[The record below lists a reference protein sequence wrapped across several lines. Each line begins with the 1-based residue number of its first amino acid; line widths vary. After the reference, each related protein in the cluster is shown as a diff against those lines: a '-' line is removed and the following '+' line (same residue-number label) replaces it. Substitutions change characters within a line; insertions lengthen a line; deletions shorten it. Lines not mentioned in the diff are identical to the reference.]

1 MTLAI
6 IVQARFGSSRLPGKI
21 LNPLGSKTALAR
33 VLDRCARIGG
43 ADHVIAAIPDT
54 EADDAV
60 ADAARAA
67 GYAVSRGSES
77 DVLSRYAKAA
87 RDCGAEYIM
96 RVTSDCPFIDPQI
109 CDRVIRLLHDTHAD
123 YASNLMPALFPH
135 GLDCEVFPAVLLY
148 RADRLASEPGD
159 REHVTPWLRQNPHLH
174 RACLAGPGQGLERLR
189 WTLDYAE
196 DLQFFQAVY
205 AELGEAAATASAA
218 QLAGLCLRRPDLV
231 AINAGRLDLGR
242 LDDPERAEIISA
254 PFALREAA

>member
-6 IVQARFGSSRLPGKI
+6 IVQARFGSTRLPGKI
-21 LNPLGSKTALAR
+21 LNPLGSKSALAR
-33 VLDRCARIGG
+33 VLDRCARIDG

-54 EADDAV
+54 EADNAV
-60 ADAARAA
+60 AREAESA

-96 RVTSDCPFIDPQI
+96 RVTSDCPFIDPTI
-109 CDRVIRLLHDTHAD
+109 CDRVVNLLHSTHAD
-123 YASNLMPALFPH
+123 YASNSMPALFPH

-159 REHVTPWLRQNPHLH
+159 REHVTPWLREHPHLR
-174 RACLAGPGQGLERLR
+174 RACLVGPGQGLERLR

-196 DLQFFQAVY
+196 DLAFFEAVY
-205 AELGEAAATASAA
+205 AELGEAAATVSAA
-218 QLAGLCLRRPDLV
+218 QLAALCLRRPDLV
-231 AINAGRLDLGR
+231 AINAGRLDLRR
-242 LDDPERAEIISA
+242 LEDGEQAEIVSA
-254 PFALREAA
+254 PTTLRDAA

>member
-6 IVQARFGSSRLPGKI
+6 IVQARFGSTRLPGKI

-33 VLDRCARIGG
+33 VLDRCARIAG

-54 EADDAV
+54 HADDVV

-109 CDRVIRLLHDTHAD
+109 CDRVVDLLHATHAD
-123 YASNLMPALFPH
+123 YACNSMPAQFPH

-148 RADRLASEPGD
+148 RADRLANEPGD
-159 REHVTPWLRQNPHLH
+159 REHVTPWLRQHPHLH
-174 RACLAGPGQGLERLR
+174 HACLVGPGQGLERLR

-196 DLQFFQAVY
+196 DLAFFQAVY

-218 QLAGLCLRRPDLV
+218 QLAALCLRRPDLV

-242 LDDPERAEIISA
+242 LGDSQWAEVVSA
-254 PFALREAA
+254 PTALRDAA

>member
-6 IVQARFGSSRLPGKI
+6 IVQARFGSTRLPGKI

-33 VLDRCARIGG
+33 VLDRCARIDG

-54 EADDAV
+54 DADDAV

-109 CDRVIRLLHDTHAD
+109 CGRVISLMHTSHAD
-123 YASNLMPALFPH
+123 YASNTMPALFPH
-135 GLDCEVFPAVLLY
+135 GLDCEIFPAILLY

-159 REHVTPWLRQNPHLH
+159 REHVTPWLRQHPHLQ
-174 RACLAGPGQGLERLR
+174 RACLLGPGQGMERLR

-205 AELGEAAATASAA
+205 DELGEAAATASAA
-218 QLAGLCLRRPDLV
+218 DLAALCLRRPDLV
-231 AINAGRLDLGR
+231 AINAGRIDQGR
-242 LDDPERAEIISA
+242 LDDRERSEVLSA
-254 PFALREAA
+254 PTGLSIAA